1 MGKLISRRKLIFL
14 VTAIVVAFIGA
25 AISRIRERKID
36 YNQFFAEH
44 QEEMTAYAEEF
55 LNQENIDFVGRYRR
69 LDGFLY
75 LCCCRCV

>member
-55 LNQENIDFVGRYRR
+55 LN
-69 LDGFLY
+69 
-75 LCCCRCV
+75 